1 MSNDH
6 AWTGQ
11 DGMHQ
16 AEHEEPP
23 TAEPPR
29 VKAGCENSRI
39 ILLQKSATDALFL
52 LEKEKS

>member
-11 DGMHQ
+11 EGMHQ
-16 AEHEEPP
+16 AEHEERP